1 MQSERAELISQIKS
15 LRGDSRQFQNI
26 VDEKIKEI
34 EPLQQA
40 LGKLRN
46 TNNAGRGGLCSSE
59 EELNSIVCYESEFLL
74 VEFINFVLVSQHAFS
89 ITHYSC
95 VVDGCRY
102 IVCSTAYSMRAF
114 H

>member
-15 LRGDSRQFQNI
+15 LRDDNKQYQSI

-46 TNNAGRGGLCSSE
+46 TNNSGRGGALCSSE
-59 EELNSIVCYESEFLL
+59 EELNNLVCR
-74 VEFINFVLVSQHAFS
+74 SQNSF
-89 ITHYSC
+89 
-95 VVDGCRY
+95 
-102 IVCSTAYSMRAF
+102 
-114 H
+114 

>member
-1 MQSERAELISQIKS
+1 LQSERAELISQIKS
-15 LRGDSRQFQNI
+15 LRGDSRQFQSI

-59 EELNSIVCYESEFLL
+59 EELNTVVCYESEFFSVHSSSICL
-74 VEFINFVLVSQHAFS
+74 VIPTS
-89 ITHYSC
+89 ILHYSVLLC
-95 VVDGCRY
+95 G
-102 IVCSTAYSMRAF
+102 
-114 H
+114 